1 MIFRLVNGL
10 IMLTTIVVMI
20 YPFWNT
26 IAISFNDAQ
35 DTLRGGITL
44 FPRVFST
51 YSYETVFKN
60 DLMLTAAINSVV
72 RTLLSTVLG
81 VAVSALIAYV
91 LSRRELIGRRFI
103 TAYFLVTMYISAG
116 LIPTYFLIK
125 DLHLLNNFL
134 VYVIPGLVSVFNVI
148 VVKSFMQELPD
159 SLTEA
164 AMVDGAGYFRC
175 FWQIVLPCCKPV
187 LATVAL
193 WCAVGAWNQWFD
205 TFLYASSK
213 ENLTTLQYEMMK
225 LLSSSMQTGRDES
238 SIFGS
243 DQVTNTVTPA
253 SIRAAVTIVASVPIL
268 VVYPFLQKYF
278 VKGVTLGAV
287 KG

>member
-91 LSRRELIGRRFI
+91 LSRSALNGRRFI
-103 TAYFLVTMYISAG
+103 TA
-116 LIPTYFLIK
+116 
-125 DLHLLNNFL
+125 
-134 VYVIPGLVSVFNVI
+134 
-148 VVKSFMQELPD
+148 
-159 SLTEA
+159 
-164 AMVDGAGYFRC
+164 
-175 FWQIVLPCCKPV
+175 
-187 LATVAL
+187 
-193 WCAVGAWNQWFD
+193 
-205 TFLYASSK
+205 
-213 ENLTTLQYEMMK
+213 
-225 LLSSSMQTGRDES
+225 
-238 SIFGS
+238 
-243 DQVTNTVTPA
+243 
-253 SIRAAVTIVASVPIL
+253 
-268 VVYPFLQKYF
+268 
-278 VKGVTLGAV
+278 
-287 KG
+287 

>member
-1 MIFRLVNGL
+1 MIS
-10 IMLTTIVVMI
+10 TIVVMI

-60 DLMLTAAINSVV
+60 DLMLTAAVNSVL
-72 RTLLSTVLG
+72 RTLISTILG
-81 VAVSALIAYV
+81 VGVSALIAYV
-91 LSRRELIGRRFI
+91 LSRKELIGRRFI

-116 LIPTYFLIK
+116 LIPTYFLMK

-134 VYVIPGLVSVFNVI
+134 VYIIPGLVSVFNVI

-213 ENLTTLQYEMMK
+213 ESLTTLQYEMMK

-253 SIRAAVTIVASVPIL
+253 SIRSAVTIVASVPIL